1 MKTCAFILLFAVL
14 SLSLFSQKK
23 VEFNG
28 YINNMQSFMFSDI
41 DNDNW
46 ISDNLLHNRINGVWY
61 ISNSI
66 SLRAE
71 VRNRF
76 FVGESLELNP
86 LSKDSYDFDPG
97 WIDMSFNISDGNS
110 YLLNSTIDRLFLEV
124 NYEKINI
131 TLGRQR
137 INWGRTFVW
146 NPNDIFNTYSFF
158 DVDYPERPGSD
169 ALRIQY
175 YTGFASSIEAVV
187 KIDHNDKITAAGIVR
202 FNIGSY
208 DFQIIHGILE
218 ERDLL
223 AGAGWEGNIKNIGF
237 RSEFTY
243 FHPHENWKDTT
254 GVLLASMSFDYTFSN
269 SMIIQVEGLYN
280 YSETG
285 LELTDFTSLLT
296 NSLNVKNMAF
306 SEWNV
311 FGQISYP
318 VSPIINI
325 SVSGMYFTDLKG
337 FFTGPSFS
345 LSLSDNADFSFFAQY
360 FNWEISGV
368 RSDMTLAYLRL
379 KYSF

>member
-1 MKTCAFILLFAVL
+1 
-14 SLSLFSQKK
+14 
-23 VEFNG
+23 
-28 YINNMQSFMFSDI
+28 MFSDI

-187 KIDHNDKITAAGIVR
+187 KIDHNDKITATGIVR

-325 SVSGMYFTDLKG
+325 SVSGMYFTDLKASLQ
-337 FFTGPSFS
+337 GPHFS
-345 LSLSDNADFSFFAQY
+345 LSLSDNADFSFLHS
-360 FNWEISGV
+360 ILIGKLV
-368 RSDMTLAYLRL
+368 V
-379 KYSF
+379 